1 MTINHSLYEVDW
13 QLPDD
18 EESRDDVE
26 SPDDVES
33 KVPRGDRNRVAK
45 HPVRDHKHLVR
56 DQAGSMARLAGVLA
70 GADTVAIVG
79 YRESGLVVEAAQP
92 VRATLA
98 PGTVVAMHPCLGGR
112 RRGAIGSLLT
122 GPQHWCRCVP
132 PRGFAYAALVASPS
146 LASSGRLLLV
156 ANRQRRLTEL
166 NLRVA
171 SAYLA
176 QGRDPAPPRVVD
188 LR

>member
-1 MTINHSLYEVDW
+1 MTANRSLYEVDW

-18 EESRDDVE
+18 EE
-26 SPDDVES
+26 P
-33 KVPRGDRNRVAK
+33 KVARCGSEQKAR
-45 HPVRDHKHLVR
+45 HPVRDHKHPVR
-56 DQAGSMARLAGVLA
+56 DEVKSLARLAGVLA
-70 GADTVAIVG
+70 GADAVAVVG
-79 YRESGLVVEAAQP
+79 CRPSGLVVESAQP
-92 VRATLA
+92 LTASLP
-98 PGTVVAMHPCLGGR
+98 PGTVVAVHPCLGGR
-112 RRGAIGSLLT
+112 RRGAIGSLLS
-122 GPQHWCRCVP
+122 GPRRWCRCLP

-146 LASSGRLLLV
+146 LALSGRLLLV

-176 QGRDPAPPRVVD
+176 QEQDPAPSRAID

>member
-18 EESRDDVE
+18 EESD
-26 SPDDVES
+26 
-33 KVPRGDRNRVAK
+33 VPRGDRNRVAK
-45 HPVRDHKHLVR
+45 HPVRGHQHPAR
-56 DQAGSMARLAGVLA
+56 EEPGSMARLAGVLA
-70 GADTVAIVG
+70 GADAVAIVG

-92 VRATLA
+92 VRASLP

-122 GPQHWCRCVP
+122 GPRHWCRCVP

-176 QGRDPAPPRVVD
+176 QGHDPAPSRVVD